1 MPNNPLNLKWDWY
14 KLIFYLVEYCLFFHE
29 KIFALPDYVSTLVG
43 MDIFFTGKLVL
54 SAKHTLCL
62 AMASNNEFLMSNFR
76 LIQTEIAPNSGYL
89 AHRI

>member
-1 MPNNPLNLKWDWY
+1 MG
-14 KLIFYLVEYCLFFHE
+14 LVQTDILPRGILFFFHE

-54 SAKHTLCL
+54 SSKHALCL
-62 AMASNNEFLMSNFR
+62 ATASNNEFLMSNFP
-76 LIQTEIAPNSGYL
+76 LIQMEIAPNSIYL